1 MNFSVTRSMLRLVDS
16 DYQLDLNNCQH
27 LNANNSYFTFL
38 FIYSTKV
45 SAAFCYTS
53 PYAKLSIIKIITR
66 TKICFQ
72 FGLLALLLWCI

>member
-16 DYQLDLNNCQH
+16 DYQLDLKNCQQ
-27 LNANNSYFTFL
+27 LNANNSHFIFL

-45 SAAFCYTS
+45 RAAFCYTS
-53 PYAKLSIIKIITR
+53 AYAKLSIIKIITR

>member
-16 DYQLDLNNCQH
+16 DYQLDLNNCQY

-45 SAAFCYTS
+45 RAAFCYFKIEMTV
-53 PYAKLSIIKIITR
+53 KSIWD
-66 TKICFQ
+66 
-72 FGLLALLLWCI
+72 A